1 MCFHKRH
8 SFQQNSIFQQKTIC
22 WKVFDQ
28 LAWEISYL
36 ISGSISQQ
44 WLRICSVNCSG
55 APQLHS
61 TYTHT
66 VKPQMCECSPAE
78 MLIPVLACRS
88 ETKLS
93 SENFELCCKFH
104 LDFWESTNTGH
115 DLWHC
120 GLCRLVLNEWA
131 VSLLLFTAERQ
142 LWRFLSKGLL
152 SKSIFT
158 NHHHA
163 FLFLRCKRTLKWR
176 SGWKELEMKSDLT

>member
-1 MCFHKRH
+1 MWTVLEPH
-8 SFQQNSIFQQKTIC
+8 SYIPHT
-22 WKVFDQ
+22 
-28 LAWEISYL
+28 
-36 ISGSISQQ
+36 
-44 WLRICSVNCSG
+44 R
-55 APQLHS
+55 
-61 TYTHT
+61 T

-131 VSLLLFTAERQ
+131 VSLVAVHCWKAAVKVSFQRSIIQ
-142 LWRFLSKGLL
+142 KHIYQSPPRFFVSQMQKNTEV
-152 SKSIFT
+152 KV
-158 NHHHA
+158 
-163 FLFLRCKRTLKWR
+163 R
-176 SGWKELEMKSDLT
+176 LEGTWDGIWPDIKVWDY